1 MPLHLKII
9 TPMHTAAEV
18 DVSSIQVP
26 STSGQIEILPGHADI
41 IAAVANGELLYFPLH
56 SESKSLFVGGGFLQV
71 EQDHVLLVT
80 DTALEADEI
89 DPSSVEQAIEKAK
102 EDLRNSAS
110 VLSREEQAHL
120 EAGIAKQLALLDYN
134 RRKRR

>member
-9 TPMHTAAEV
+9 TPMRTAAEV

-26 STSGQIEILPGHADI
+26 SISGQMEVLPGHADI

-56 SESKSLFVGGGFLQV
+56 GESKSLFVGGGFLQV

-89 DPSSVEQAIEKAK
+89 DPSSVEQALEKAK
-102 EDLRNSAS
+102 EALRNSAS
-110 VLSREEQAHL
+110 VLSREEQTRL
-120 EAGIAKQLALLDYN
+120 EASIAKQLALLDYN